1 MLNNI
6 TNKVKLVI
14 WDLDDT
20 FWKGTL
26 SEGQIND
33 FELNKSIVISLTE
46 RGVIN
51 SISSKNNFDD
61 AKNQLLKI
69 GIWDY
74 FVFPSI
80 NWNPK
85 GNQIKEIIEKCQLRS
100 ENVLFI
106 DDNHLNLEEAK
117 YYNQGL
123 MTIEPKD
130 ISELLINKNLYWKD
144 DKKLTKL
151 NQYKLLERRN
161 FEKETYS
168 DNIEFLKTSNI
179 RLVLKN
185 LDKSDIDRID
195 ELINKTNQL
204 NFTKI
209 RLTIDQIQLNFFNDF
224 YDDIKLINVKDKFG
238 DYGLTGLYALKNNE
252 LVHFCFSCRI
262 LNLGVEQ
269 FIYSFLNRPKIKI
282 NGDVSSNLD
291 NIYNPYIKIENQI
304 NISLQNEDLNQKKKS
319 SQKLLIRG
327 GCDLNQT
334 YAYLEKTELRFKTEF
349 NYGYNNIDIR
359 RESLLALFQAQ
370 KLNKEE
376 KKYLIDNLFFY
387 KYDMFKSDALDN
399 LDYLIYSFL
408 TEYSRGFYQSIN
420 FPNIQVLYGNF
431 DIDITDKSNWNFLR
445 SENYSDKDFFDLSF
459 LSWFSENFKYM
470 GSIPKNVFENL
481 LNYLIS
487 NSKAEKLVFL
497 TGSEFN
503 YVKKSKNSIDSEHNR
518 NLIHIFY
525 NDILRSYK
533 SERVEIIEV
542 DNYIKGIESFSDN
555 IRHYSR
561 KVYFE
566 LSKEILDIVNSVKI
580 NKRNMTSKYILDSL
594 KDFIRKI
601 KRSFKKITKI

>member
-601 KRSFKKITKI
+601 KRSFKKKTKI